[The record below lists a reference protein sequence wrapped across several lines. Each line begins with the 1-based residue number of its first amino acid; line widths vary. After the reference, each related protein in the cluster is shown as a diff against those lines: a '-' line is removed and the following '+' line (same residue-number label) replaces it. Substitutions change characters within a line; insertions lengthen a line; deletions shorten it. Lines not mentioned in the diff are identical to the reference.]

1 MDRLYDIGKKDFE
14 SVYDDL
20 VDDFIREYREQ
31 HLSTGTDDLQKDAE
45 EVPSDKDLKKAIHHA
60 IK

>member
-31 HLSTGTDDLQKDAE
+31 IGRASCRE
-45 EVPSDKDLKKAIHHA
+45 RV
-60 IK
+60 

>member
-20 VDDFIREYREQ
+20 VDDFIREYQEQ
-31 HLSTGTDDLQKDAE
+31 HLSTGTDDLQTDTE
-45 EVPSDKDLKKAIHHA
+45 EAPSDKDLKKAIHHA